1 MAAGPIRLHLTAD
14 HRRLEALLD
23 AAERS
28 ERFDLARYA
37 EFRDGLLRHIGIE
50 EKILLPAARAA
61 RGAALEIAVRL
72 RLDHG
77 AIAAL
82 LVPTPTP
89 AIVATLRHILDRHDA
104 IEEGVDG
111 LYATCDRLLTG
122 DAPALVAQ
130 MEAYPSVRSSPHNDA
145 SEVMP
150 AVTRALQRAG
160 YRLQESRGD
169 ADREQRRSSS

>member
-1 MAAGPIRLHLTAD
+1 MAPGPITRHLTAD

-28 ERFDLARYA
+28 EPFDLARYA

-89 AIVATLRHILDRHDA
+89 AIVATLRHILHRHNA
-104 IEEGVDG
+104 IEEGADG
-111 LYATCDRLLTG
+111 VYATCDRLLAG
-122 DAPALVAQ
+122 AASALVAQ
-130 MEAYPSVRSSPHNDA
+130 MEAHPSVGSSPHNDT

-150 AVTRALQRAG
+150 AVERALERAG
-160 YRLQESRGD
+160 YRLLESRPD
-169 ADREQRRSSS
+169 AAS